1 MVDEAPM
8 DPKQDEDPDYNPE
21 NQEDE
26 PSEEENDVP
35 DLTSS
40 GESEDFVFEMIEK
53 EESEEE
59 MDPVYEVYD
68 PIVQD
73 MFVLEEQGE
82 DGYVTSSE
90 NGCL

>member
-1 MVDEAPM
+1 M